1 MNVRSIATVIAI
13 GVTLFVPSA
22 QANTL
27 QISDAQTL
35 QSLRQK
41 LYTVNADVTQAMNQI
56 LEVKNL
62 PIFNCLALIHDQGQE
77 VGTTGAAV
85 GDLIALA
92 VLMKD
97 NDDELLVLRALRTW
111 LTVLSNE
118 LPHAREVINGA
129 MATCSVSAT
138 VNVKGQALLNGL
150 SEWSNP
156 VASLSTRVNQVVLPK
171 R

>member
-85 GDLIALA
+85 GDLIAL
-92 VLMKD
+92 VSLIDSFGEQLSQVFM
-97 NDDELLVLRALRTW
+97 LRVFDVDA
-111 LTVLSNE
+111 N
-118 LPHAREVINGA
+118 
-129 MATCSVSAT
+129 C
-138 VNVKGQALLNGL
+138 
-150 SEWSNP
+150 
-156 VASLSTRVNQVVLPK
+156 
-171 R
+171 